1 MIRTSNS
8 LTSPEILR
16 QVQESKDQIQT
27 LSKLS
32 NSNIKWLVEL
42 FYKRNKELTGLK
54 IPQYKPS
61 AYPIGNTYSN
71 LTKMQKK
78 VEQAIQLHKSGNLKR
93 CEDVL
98 YIVLESIHKDEATML
113 AKVLTNECDA
123 FFGIPKNVFVKA
135 YPELFSLKDK
145 IIG

>member
-1 MIRTSNS
+1 
-8 LTSPEILR
+8 
-16 QVQESKDQIQT
+16 
-27 LSKLS
+27 
-32 NSNIKWLVEL
+32 
-42 FYKRNKELTGLK
+42 
-54 IPQYKPS
+54 
-61 AYPIGNTYSN
+61 
-71 LTKMQKK
+71 MQKK

-93 CEDVL
+93 CEAVL